1 MRRAAFGAA
10 VGQVAFAKLLVEG
23 IDTPAGL
30 KFFGGIRTEGGRI
43 DLKKAGLFGLV
54 AAARALAIRYG
65 IEARSTPARLAGI
78 KAIAHASESDI
89 DALEEAHGVF
99 LDLILAQQ
107 IEDVHHGIAP
117 LQRRRGQAIDGPRT
131 SPAARGA
138 RRSPAIDIL
147 TRDLLFNG

>member
-1 MRRAAFGAA
+1 M
-10 VGQVAFAKLLVEG
+10 GQVAFAKLLVEG

-65 IEARSTPARLAGI
+65 IEARSTPARLVGI
-78 KAIAHASESDI
+78 KAIANASESDI

-107 IEDVHHGIAP
+107 IEDVHHGMPPSNAVAIKQLTAREYHR
-117 LQRRRGQAIDGPRT
+117 LRAGLEAVTAIDV
-131 SPAARGA
+131 
-138 RRSPAIDIL
+138 L
-147 TRDLLFNG
+147 TRDLLFND